1 MERSGI
7 AVWDQ
12 VEVPQKKCASW
23 RFPLRSIWVERI
35 ESEWHVLSQPER
47 LSPAEARSNL
57 VPRAQKPASSQWR
70 HYLHRETG
78 PVQPSPVLPDRPLVV
93 RPDRSLT
100 MLPGQSTIFFLEL
113 PVWFRLSTTGY
124 RPARL
129 FEEPLSVLTRTWF
142 GDPVTGDLC
151 WGLATRLHHAMAS
164 IEPSAASAVCP
175 LTIENDSDTD
185 LAFEKVCLHVENLSL
200 FRGPKR
206 LWANSLHAV
215 FKGPEQATQI
225 EIAREPPE
233 FEEGLVPISEA
244 RQQVAGWSFRRT
256 FGMLKSFADI

>member
-12 VEVPQKKCASW
+12 VEVPQNKCASW

-47 LSPAEARSNL
+47 LSPAEARSTL
-57 VPRAQKPASSQWR
+57 VPRTQKPASSQWR

-164 IEPSAASAVCP
+164 LEPSASSAVCP

-225 EIAREPPE
+225 EIAREPPA

>member
-1 MERSGI
+1 MEKTGI

-12 VEVPQKKCASW
+12 VVVPQGKCAAW
-23 RFPLRSIWVERI
+23 RFPHRSIWVERI
-35 ESEWHVLSQPER
+35 ESEWHVLSQ
-47 LSPAEARSNL
+47 SEAGSSEATITSI
-57 VPRAQKPASSQWR
+57 VSRAQKPSSSDWR
-70 HYLHRETG
+70 HYLHRESG

-100 MLPGQSTIFFLEL
+100 LMPGQSTIFFLEL

-124 RPARL
+124 RPAVL

-142 GDPVTGDLC
+142 GDPVNGELC
-151 WGLATRLHHAMAS
+151 WGLATRLHHSMDS
-164 IEPSAASAVCP
+164 VEPSAAIAVCP
-175 LTIENDSDTD
+175 LMIENDSETD

-200 FRGPKR
+200 FRGPHR

-215 FKGPEQATQI
+215 FKGPDQATQI
-225 EIAREPPE
+225 EISREAPG
-233 FEEGLVPISEA
+233 FEDGLLPISQA
-244 RQQVAGWSFRRT
+244 RQQVAGWNFRRT

>member
-47 LSPAEARSNL
+47 LSPAEARSTL

-151 WGLATRLHHAMAS
+151 WGLATRLHHAMDS
-164 IEPSAASAVCP
+164 IEPSAASAICP

-225 EIAREPPE
+225 EIAREPPA
-233 FEEGLVPISEA
+233 FEEGLVLISEA

-256 FGMLKSFADI
+256 FGMLKSFTDI